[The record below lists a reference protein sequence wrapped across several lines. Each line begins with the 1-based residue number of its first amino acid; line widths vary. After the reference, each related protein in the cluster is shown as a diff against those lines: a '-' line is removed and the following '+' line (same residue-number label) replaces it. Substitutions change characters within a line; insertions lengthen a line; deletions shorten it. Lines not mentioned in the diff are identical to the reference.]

1 MTMEEAERFFKA
13 YGGSSFHMDRE
24 DPAGAQ
30 LYRRTNVPEETE
42 ERWREELAEERKRR
56 EPLPAEEYD
65 RIVEKLLEE
74 PYHVID
80 ILPAQ
85 VPAGSRGQY
94 FAVEEYLSERPQ
106 RESLYRKFADI
117 LLGLNCYYDLAVT
130 DGFLWT
136 KNMQPQELAVKTVNC
151 FGREFL
157 NILLEGED
165 VLITLYGGDLYM
177 TVYGASGEVLERTK
191 LLAAARGLFV
201 REGSGDK

>member
-65 RIVEKLLEE
+65 RIVEKLLEA

-117 LLGLNCYYDLAVT
+117 LLGQNCYYDLAVT

-136 KNMQPQELAVKTVNC
+136 KNMQPQELVVKTVNC
-151 FGREFL
+151 YGREFL

-177 TVYGASGEVLERTK
+177 TVYGASGEVLERTER
-191 LLAAARGLFV
+191 LAAAQGLFV
-201 REGSGDK
+201 REGSRGE